1 MKEAAYIPVECPY
14 CATLH
19 NVDMR
24 VMDGSKGLS
33 FLGLTCVN
41 CKMSFKER
49 LLCATESDGTRR
61 VTILR
66 TVRPAW
72 IKKLTNLT
80 AMSNGRLNRNIAE
93 HSRISEPPK
102 FGEYLIYLF
111 LSRQDRVN
119 ILGDLMED
127 YGTIESK
134 FGRPAAVFWYYKQVV
149 ASIPPCVWKRLF
161 KWGTITAIGDWF
173 RRHI

>member
-1 MKEAAYIPVECPY
+1 
-14 CATLH
+14 L
-19 NVDMR
+19 
-24 VMDGSKGLS
+24 
-33 FLGLTCVN
+33 
-41 CKMSFKER
+41 
-49 LLCATESDGTRR
+49 
-61 VTILR
+61 
-66 TVRPAW
+66 
-72 IKKLTNLT
+72 KKFSG
-80 AMSNGRLNRNIAE
+80 ALNRNTAE
-93 HSRISEPPK
+93 HPRISEPPK
-102 FGEYLIYLF
+102 LGEYLMYLL

-161 KWGTITAIGDWF
+161 KWGTIAAIGDWF